1 MPTRASLLFALSLA
15 GCGGPGLV
23 DPDLGPIEGTL
34 DDVERTAWPGVDN
47 LDGTHTIPLSNG
59 FSADTPAPYWF
70 FGLATRATADMF
82 VACRRDD
89 DACPLDPARRLDFS
103 RIVGGAV
110 FGRVPGDAGY
120 SVYWQLWVL
129 RVPDDYPADAV
140 KTLEAVTRWQD
151 TGAASVEELAVDFGT
166 FVGPTD
172 TGTFVGVRRAVAHA
186 PLVLAGT
193 ALEGNGAP
201 FGGAPTVAVPLR
213 SGWYEGHSVGWY
225 DFSVS
230 EAVFP
235 EDALGDVRPAM
246 PAADIFVL
254 YRSCAAVPTPAL
266 CEGDTSGVRPVSE
279 RGVARDLTGDGD
291 ERDNNNLLPAAPG
304 VLSPFPEDAPY
315 SPLWRVMR
323 VQVTTGYD
331 PMCALV
337 DTTGAQDQS
346 SVTSVAAMRD
356 LIDQGLLLPPLP
368 LDTDKTGV
376 PLSGG
381 TFFDCPSQ
389 VAAP

>member
-1 MPTRASLLFALSLA
+1 MPARASLLLVLALA
-15 GCGGPGLV
+15 GCGGAALV
-23 DPDLGPIEGTL
+23 DPDLGPIEDTL
-34 DDVERTAWPGVDN
+34 DEVERTAWPGIDN
-47 LDGTHTIPLSNG
+47 LDGTRTIALSNG
-59 FSADTPAPYWF
+59 FSAGAPAPYWF
-70 FGLATRATADMF
+70 LGLASRATADLF
-82 VACRRDD
+82 VVCRRDD
-89 DACPLDPARRLDFS
+89 AACPLDAARRLDFS

-110 FGRVPGDAGY
+110 FARAPGDAGY
-120 SVYWQLWVL
+120 SLYWQIWVL

-140 KTLEAVTRWQD
+140 KTLGGVTRWQD
-151 TGAASVEELAVDFGT
+151 AAGATVEELAVDFGT
-166 FVGPTD
+166 FAGPTD
-172 TGTFVGVRRAVAHA
+172 TGAPVGVRRAVAHA

-201 FGGAPTVAVPLR
+201 FAGAATVAVPLR
-213 SGWYEGHSVGWY
+213 RGWYEGHAVGWY

-246 PAADIFVL
+246 AAADIFVL
-254 YRSCAAVPTPAL
+254 YRSCAAVPTPIICA
-266 CEGDTSGVRPVSE
+266 GDTSGARPVSE
-279 RGVARDLTGDGD
+279 RGLARDLTGDGD
-291 ERDNNNLLPAAPG
+291 ERDNNNLLPAVPG

-323 VQVTTGYD
+323 VQVTAGYD
-331 PMCALV
+331 PMCPLV

-346 SVTSVAAMRD
+346 SVTSVAVMRG

-368 LDTDKTGV
+368 LETDKTGL
-376 PLSGG
+376 PLAGG